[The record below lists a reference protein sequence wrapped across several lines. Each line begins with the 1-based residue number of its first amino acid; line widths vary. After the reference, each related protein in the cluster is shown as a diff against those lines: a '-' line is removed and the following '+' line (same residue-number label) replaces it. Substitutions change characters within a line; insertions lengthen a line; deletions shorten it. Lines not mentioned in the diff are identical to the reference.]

1 MNHESCR
8 KFSFIIR
15 DTHGIPYVPVGTN
28 DKDCARSEST
38 RHERLV
44 QDVSMFVP
52 TVLSLC
58 GGKEKKLSFL
68 FYFII
73 IHIHQHIHP
82 INQHILSQ
90 SVAQFSHSLD
100 LDSLLRHS
108 VPQSV
113 ARSLRSLDSNASKR
127 KKSLGESME
136 LVQGDLLNM
145 PPDILLHHCDQHHL

>member
-1 MNHESCR
+1 MNLVENLVSSYGTLTGYLMYLLALMTKIARGVYKTR
-8 KFSFIIR
+8 KIGSRCVNVCAYRFEFVWWKRKETVIFILFHNN
-15 DTHGIPYVPVGTN
+15 THPSN
-28 DKDCARSEST
+28 
-38 RHERLV
+38 
-44 QDVSMFVP
+44 
-52 TVLSLC
+52 
-58 GGKEKKLSFL
+58 
-68 FYFII
+68 
-73 IHIHQHIHP
+73 QHIHP

-127 KKSLGESME
+127 KKSLSESVE